1 MSHGGG
7 SDDSIAEPDLTPLLD
22 LVLQLLMFFIIN
34 VNFVAEQVS
43 ADIKLPSS
51 ESARPVDKA
60 DPAAIFVGQKVKTN
74 EFLNKLT
81 PQEKLRVQNSDSL
94 VLIPTQPPM
103 TLPEAKAWLR
113 DKYDSISKLKAG
125 GKVDTII
132 YFRPDEDLEYGQMVT
147 LMNYCK
153 IAGFT
158 RIKVR
163 AQMKRPGS

>member
-7 SDDSIAEPDLTPLLD
+7 DEIAEPDLTPLLA

-34 VNFVAEQVS
+34 VNFVSEQVS

-51 ESARPVDKA
+51 ESARPIDKA
-60 DPAAIFVGQKVKTN
+60 DPAAIFLGQKVKTA
-74 EFLNKLT
+74 EYLAKLT
-81 PQEKLRVQNSDSL
+81 QKERERFQNFDSI

-103 TLPEAKAWLR
+103 SPPEAKAWLK
-113 DKYDSISKLKAG
+113 DKFEFLSKLKPD

-132 YFRPDEDLEYGQMVT
+132 YFRPDADLEYGEMLK

-153 IAGFT
+153 VAGFT

-163 AQMKRPGS
+163 AQMKRAGS

>member
-7 SDDSIAEPDLTPLLD
+7 DDIAEPDLTPLLD

-34 VNFVAEQVS
+34 VNFVSEQVS

-51 ESARPVDKA
+51 ESARPVSKA
-60 DPAAIFVGQKVKTN
+60 DPGAIFLGQMIKSN
-74 EFLNKLT
+74 EMMNKLT
-81 PQEKLRVQNSDSL
+81 SKERERLRNADSL

-103 TLPEAKAWLR
+103 SPAEAKAWLK
-113 DKYDSISKLKAG
+113 DKFEFLSKLRPD

-132 YFRPDEDLEYGQMVT
+132 YFRPHADLEYGEMVK

-153 IAGFT
+153 VAGFT

-163 AQMKRPGS
+163 AQIKRTGS